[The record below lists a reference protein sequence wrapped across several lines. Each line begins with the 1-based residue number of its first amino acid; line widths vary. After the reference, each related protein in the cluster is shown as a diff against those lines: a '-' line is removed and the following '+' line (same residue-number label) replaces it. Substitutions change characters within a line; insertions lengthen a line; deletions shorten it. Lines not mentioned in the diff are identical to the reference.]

1 MNPRGFS
8 SFLARTVACWNWKC
22 ALLSATARS
31 IVYLAALART
41 RASGGLPI
49 VLVEIVYVTLTAGLY
64 AGLQQRALG
73 FRSRILG
80 NLTIALG
87 VPLLAQ
93 TLDWFAHRAAGAAA
107 PGKATLTVCVFAV
120 VSALFHLYVMRRG
133 AFLTGN
139 AGRSLRDDFR
149 RMPRLILAFIATPVA
164 FLINSGTRLT
174 RSAASEAAL

>member
-1 MNPRGFS
+1 
-8 SFLARTVACWNWKC
+8 
-22 ALLSATARS
+22 
-31 IVYLAALART
+31 
-41 RASGGLPI
+41 
-49 VLVEIVYVTLTAGLY
+49 
-64 AGLQQRALG
+64 
-73 FRSRILG
+73 
-80 NLTIALG
+80 
-87 VPLLAQ
+87 
-93 TLDWFAHRAAGAAA
+93 
-107 PGKATLTVCVFAV
+107 LTVCVFAV

>member
-107 PGKATLTVCVFAV
+107 PGKATLTVCVFASV
-120 VSALFHLYVMRRG
+120 CHATRRLPDRQRRPLPPG
-133 AFLTGN
+133 RFPQN
-139 AGRSLRDDFR
+139 AKAD
-149 RMPRLILAFIATPVA
+149 PRLYRHP
-164 FLINSGTRLT
+164 
-174 RSAASEAAL
+174 RSFPDKFRHPSNPQRRIGSRPLSIMA